1 MSRVKRTVNK
11 KTARDGRSCM
21 METNSVGISAG
32 GRAWGSTGRIVVGG
46 TAVGLVS
53 TGLSV
58 TGGEAKAGLSSWP
71 HIRHCLASA
80 ATTLSQLGQRCT
92 GSWFSGVVAN
102 SSIH

>member
-11 KTARDGRSCM
+11 KTARDCRSRM

-32 GRAWGSTGRIVVGG
+32 GWGWGSVGRILVGG
-46 TAVGLVS
+46 AAVGVVS

-58 TGGEAKAGLSSWP
+58 IGDEATAGLSSWP

-80 ATTLSQLGQRCT
+80 ATTLSQLGQR
-92 GSWFSGVVAN
+92 
-102 SSIH
+102 